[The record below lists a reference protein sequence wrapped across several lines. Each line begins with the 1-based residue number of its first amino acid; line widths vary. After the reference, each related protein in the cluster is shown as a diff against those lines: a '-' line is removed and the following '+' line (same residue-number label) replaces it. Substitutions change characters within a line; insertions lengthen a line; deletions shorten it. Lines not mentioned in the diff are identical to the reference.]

1 MVGMNI
7 QRASRGSSAVG
18 QVEGSRANS
27 QLTPT
32 SSAKNPKAVIGIELA
47 MMMTNSRTLKMQ
59 MAQNNGIH

>member
-7 QRASRGSSAVG
+7 QRTSRGSSAVG

-47 MMMTNSRTLKMQ
+47 MMTNSRTLKMQ